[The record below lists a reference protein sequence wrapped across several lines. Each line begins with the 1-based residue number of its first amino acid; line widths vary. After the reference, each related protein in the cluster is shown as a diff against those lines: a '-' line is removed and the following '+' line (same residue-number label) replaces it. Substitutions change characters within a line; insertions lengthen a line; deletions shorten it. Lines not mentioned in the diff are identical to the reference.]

1 MLSGYKCF
9 NKGLVNKYGEVFE
22 IGKVYHV
29 NGDIKFHKNGFHMCT
44 NLEDTLRYFDA
55 FNEEVDITSVIGY
68 GNINKYD
75 DEYNEFF
82 DMYSVEYLK
91 LLTLLKREEIISYAL
106 KLPSMRLKRFISL
119 FRLTKEELELFREKF
134 NKDSMIQTTL
144 DYYQDEK
151 SKLYIKKKGIV

>member
-1 MLSGYKCF
+1 
-9 NKGLVNKYGEVFE
+9 
-22 IGKVYHV
+22 
-29 NGDIKFHKNGFHMCT
+29 MCT

-119 FRLTKEELELFREKF
+119 FKLTKEELELFREKF
-134 NKDSMIQTTL
+134 KKDSMIQTTM
-144 DYYQDEK
+144 DFYQDEK